1 MKNSGLSASWCRFV
15 LNEGILPSMIAR
27 QIKNDDKDRQDAKL
41 LASILIK
48 RENFNDTLHFE
59 IVSMARTSFRN
70 DPELT
75 AWLSKTDSLLSVI
88 INFADSQNNDQIYM
102 GDLLDGAYSSFI
114 KSCPLVSEE
123 IKNEYLHP
131 GEQVR
136 VMARTRAKNSSY
148 IRKDD
153 HPKKQEFMAYL
164 LDNGYSQN
172 TCNSYKSAINTASS
186 MFFNNSELWN
196 VDDATAVQKMLDEH
210 SHDPEFIDKD
220 RKTNKALSNGLRRYI
235 EFLKE
240 REKMSIHNRIK

>member
-1 MKNSGLSASWCRFV
+1 MKNNGLSASWCRFV

-27 QIKNDDKDRQDAKL
+27 QIKNNDKDKQDTKL

-48 RENFNDTLHFE
+48 RENFNDTLHSE

-131 GEQVR
+131 GEQIR
-136 VMARTRAKNSSY
+136 VITRTRAKNSSY

-172 TCNSYKSAINTASS
+172 TCNSYKSSINTASS
-186 MFFNNSELWN
+186 MFFNINLWEI
-196 VDDATAVQKMLDEH
+196 DDATTMQKMYDEYTG
-210 SHDPEFIDKD
+210 DPEFIERD
-220 RKTNKALSNGLRRYI
+220 NYVHKALSNGLKQYI
-235 EFLKE
+235 EFLEAKG
-240 REKMSIHNRIK
+240 K

>member
-15 LNEGILPSMIAR
+15 LNEGIIPSMIVR
-27 QIKNDDKDRQDAKL
+27 QIKNDDKNRQDAKL
-41 LASILIK
+41 LASVLIK
-48 RENFNDTLHFE
+48 RENFNDTLHPE

-75 AWLSKTDSLLSVI
+75 DWLSKTDSLLSVI

-136 VMARTRAKNSSY
+136 VMTRTRAKNSSY

-153 HPKKQEFMAYL
+153 HPKKREFIAYL
-164 LDNGYSQN
+164 RDNGFSEN
-172 TCNSYKSAINTASS
+172 TCNSYKSAINTVSS
-186 MFFNNSELWN
+186 FFNTNLWEI
-196 VDDATAVQKMLDEH
+196 DDAATMQKMYDEYTG
-210 SHDPEFIDKD
+210 DPEFIERD
-220 RKTNKALSNGLRRYI
+220 NYVHKALSNGLKQYI
-235 EFLKE
+235 KSLKE
-240 REKMSIHNRIK
+240 KEK

>member
-1 MKNSGLSASWCRFV
+1 MKNNGLSASWCRFV
-15 LNEGILPSMIAR
+15 LNEGIIPSMIAR
-27 QIKNDDKDRQDAKL
+27 QIKNNDKNKQDTKL
-41 LASILIK
+41 LASILVK
-48 RENFNDTLHFE
+48 RENFNDTLHSE

-88 INFADSQNNDQIYM
+88 INFADSQNDGQLYM

-131 GEQVR
+131 DKQIR
-136 VMARTRAKNSSY
+136 VITRTRAKNSSY

-172 TCNSYKSAINTASS
+172 TCNSYKSSINTASS
-186 MFFNNSELWN
+186 FFNTNLWKI
-196 VDDATAVQKMLDEH
+196 DDAAIMQKMFNEYAGN
-210 SHDPEFIDKD
+210 PEFIERD
-220 RKTNKALSNGLRRYI
+220 NYVHKALSNGLKQYI
-235 EFLKE
+235 KYLEDKG
-240 REKMSIHNRIK
+240 K

>member
-1 MKNSGLSASWCRFV
+1 MKNNWLSASWCRFV

-27 QIKNDDKDRQDAKL
+27 QIKNNDKDKQDTKL
-41 LASILIK
+41 LASVLIK
-48 RENFNDTLHFE
+48 RENFNDALHPE
-59 IVSMARTSFRN
+59 IASMARASFHN
-70 DPELT
+70 DPELI

-88 INFADSQNNDQIYM
+88 INFADLQSDGQIYM
-102 GDLLDGAYSSFI
+102 EDLLDGAYSSFI

-131 GEQVR
+131 GEQIR

-240 REKMSIHNRIK
+240 REK